1 MPCAQKIILH
11 APDPRS
17 PLIRE
22 FVEACL
28 RDKVGLIC
36 VVGDQSRLVE
46 DIIHEVVVGDGTG
59 SD

>member
-17 PLIRE
+17 PLTRE
-22 FVEACL
+22 FVEAWL
-28 RDKVGLIC
+28 RDKVNLIC
-36 VVGDQSRLVE
+36 VVGDQSQLVE
-46 DIIHEVVVGDGTG
+46 DIIDELVVGDGTG